1 MATIC
6 AIFRSHPCRSGFA
19 DPVTVR
25 VVKMERLVPCSPTG
39 LCRLARRCGAPAR
52 HREVRI
58 IPRHAPPL
66 RGVAVLTPSCGPGLL
81 SRDRNRLRALREI
94 LMRVRASSPLH
105 PSLTPLWTGQPL
117 AYPAVQ
123 TGAAAANHR
132 FLSCSVS
139 SVYGRGSSSSSST
152 WSGSERTLDVMRW
165 GLVPFWAKDIKV
177 GFANING
184 KAEGTRRPRPWEAT
198 QARTLRVP
206 AGRDLWTADR
216 ARRSAV
222 RRRPPHLERPHR
234 PSGRRYGRKI
244 GKCKAVDQ

>member
-1 MATIC
+1 
-6 AIFRSHPCRSGFA
+6 
-19 DPVTVR
+19 
-25 VVKMERLVPCSPTG
+25 
-39 LCRLARRCGAPAR
+39 
-52 HREVRI
+52 
-58 IPRHAPPL
+58 
-66 RGVAVLTPSCGPGLL
+66 
-81 SRDRNRLRALREI
+81 
-94 LMRVRASSPLH
+94 MRVRASSPLH

-139 SVYGRGSSSSSST
+139 SVYGRGSGSSSST

-206 AGRDLWTADR
+206 AGRDL
-216 ARRSAV
+216 
-222 RRRPPHLERPHR
+222 
-234 PSGRRYGRKI
+234 
-244 GKCKAVDQ
+244 